1 MVALIEN
8 PVINEQYKVSQQS
21 SGMVQIS
28 RTDPAYRYLMVAT
41 HKSEGSGLQP
51 ILLGSERFCVGVAQ
65 RILGNHALQ
74 FVAKHGNPRAADW
87 FVSEAVLLPAGVEV
101 STKWDFGWEFTLRLN
116 GRFVGLVMQSGNSW
130 AYARS
135 RRTGRATKCDYLGDC
150 VRALVQDAAKKA
162 A

>member
-28 RTDPAYRYLMVAT
+28 RTDAAYRYLMIAQ
-41 HKSEGSGLQP
+41 HKSEGMGLQP

-65 RILGNHALQ
+65 RTLGDHALQ
-74 FVAKHGNPRAADW
+74 FIAKHGNPRAADW
-87 FVSEAVLLPAGVEV
+87 FISEAVLLPVGVEV
-101 STKWDFGWEFTLRLN
+101 SAKWDFGWEFTLRLE
-116 GRFVGLVMQSGNSW
+116 GCFVGLITQSGNSW
-130 AYARS
+130 AYTQS
-135 RRTGRATKCDYLGDC
+135 RHNGRATKSDYLGDC
-150 VRALVQDAAKKA
+150 VRALVESAAKKA